1 MGVVQ
6 AIDFLAKPDK
16 YELAPFCVVAGEEA
30 FLRREVVKI
39 ARRKI
44 LGDGDADYSLVTCD
58 GTTATFV
65 DVLRDVSTVVLFGAG
80 KRLVVVEQAEAFL
93 SQYRDK
99 LEDYVSNPSVAG
111 SLFLVLNS
119 FPSNTR
125 LYKKVAEKGVI
136 FDCKTLSSKV
146 IAPWLIEWSKRSRNA
161 VLNRESAELLVE
173 LIGDDLGIL
182 DQEVQKLALLSGD
195 DSIGVNLVQE
205 NVGSQRQRKVWDL
218 VDAALDGR
226 TAEALRQLNA
236 LLNAGEAPIA
246 ILAQM
251 SATLRKLAA
260 AAQLFL
266 EADPSKPPMTVYAAL
281 DAVGVKPFVRQ
292 KTGDQLKKLGSRRAK
307 SLEQSLLQADLDMKG
322 GSRSDPRLI
331 LERFI
336 VRISHPQ
343 MRPFESLR

>member
-6 AIDFLAKPDK
+6 AIDFLAKPDN
-16 YELAPFCVVAGEEA
+16 YPLAPFCVVAGEEA
-30 FLRREVVKI
+30 FLRREVIKI

-65 DVLRDVSTVVLFGAG
+65 DVLRDVSTVALFGAG
-80 KRLVVVEQAEAFL
+80 KRLVVVEQAETFL

-99 LEDYVSNPSVAG
+99 LEDYIAEPSVAG

-119 FPSNTR
+119 FPSNLR
-125 LYKKVAEKGVI
+125 IYKKTVEKGVV
-136 FDCKTLSSKV
+136 FDCKTLSRKV
-146 IAPWLIEWSKRSRNA
+146 IAPWLIEWSKRRHNA
-161 VLNRESAELLVE
+161 VLNRESAEALVE
-173 LIGDDLGIL
+173 LVGDDLGIL
-182 DQEVQKLALLSGD
+182 DQEIQKLVLLVND
-195 DSIGVNLVQE
+195 GVIDVRLVE
-205 NVGSQRQRKVWDL
+205 ANVGSQRQRKVWDL
-218 VDAALDGR
+218 VDAALDGK
-226 TAEALRQLNA
+226 TSEALRQLNK
-236 LLNAGEAPIA
+236 LLEAGEAPIA

-260 AAQLFL
+260 AAQLFA
-266 EADPSKPPMTVYAAL
+266 EADPTKPPMTVSTAL
-281 DAVGVKPFVRQ
+281 DLVGVKPFVKA
-292 KTGDQLKKLGSRRAK
+292 KTAEQLKKLGARRAK

-336 VRISHPQ
+336 VLISHPQ